1 MSARTLV
8 KDLAPPAFLDL
19 YRRWSGRS
27 LRFTDQP
34 ATFEDAKRLSTSY
47 AAPQILERTL
57 AATRAVTS
65 GAAAFERDS
74 ILFDE
79 PDFPF
84 PILATL
90 LRAAAGGSGR
100 LEVNDF
106 GGSLGS
112 TFRQCRTFLPAALPV
127 RWQVIEQPAFAEA
140 GRQEFATDELQFFA
154 SLSDLPAPS
163 ANSVT
168 VASSVLQYLD
178 APLETLQQLGDL
190 PAGHLIID
198 RTPMSALAN
207 DRLCIQH
214 VPAHIYKASYPCWI
228 FSRAGLLERLS
239 TRWNLLAD
247 YLCPEGTARTDD
259 GLSFEF
265 RGLILERKP

>member
-8 KDLAPPAFLDL
+8 RDLAPPVFLDL

-34 ATFEDAKRLSTSY
+34 ATFDEAQRLSTSY

-90 LRAAAGGSGR
+90 LRAAAGSAQR
-100 LEVNDF
+100 LEVVDF

-112 TFRQCRTFLPAALPV
+112 TYRQCRSFLPASLQV
-127 RWQVIEQPAFAEA
+127 RWRVIEQPSFAEA
-140 GRQEFATDELQFFA
+140 GQQEFATEELQFFGK
-154 SLSDLPAPS
+154 LTDVPTPS

-168 VASSVLQYLD
+168 IASSVLQYLH

-190 PAGHLIID
+190 PASHLIID
-198 RTPMSALAN
+198 RTPMSALAH

-214 VPAHIYKASYPCWI
+214 VPAHIYKARYPCWI

-239 TRWNLLAD
+239 ARWHLLAD
-247 YLCPEGTARTDD
+247 YLCPEGAARTED
-259 GLSFEF
+259 GQAFEF
-265 RGLILERKP
+265 RGLILERKR